1 MSVLKGLRRMFGQSQ
16 VVELDATA
24 VPPSTTDPSDPSDPV
39 QDVDVTGKTAEA
51 IKSMIGDN
59 LPQQSSRPDAQEMLA
74 SIEAA
79 LASGREVQDRTLAA
93 FDRLPRSLSE
103 LARLGSGQDELVRIL
118 REVQSGME
126 RTAEDDREF
135 KTRLSDLLERE
146 HALFGLIQQQLDA
159 NHEASALTA
168 SKLDDLST
176 AVRETAETNQRTASA
191 LAAVVEELRV
201 QEKRHDERVGV
212 VQGWIITCVVACIG
226 ATAAALALAWTVMR
240 SGG

>member
-1 MSVLKGLRRMFGQSQ
+1 MSVLKGLRRMFGQPR
-16 VVELDATA
+16 VVEIDATTA
-24 VPPSTTDPSDPSDPV
+24 PEPANATPDPV
-39 QDVDVTGKTAEA
+39 EDTEVTDKTAEA
-51 IKSMIGDN
+51 IKSMIGDATM
-59 LPQQSSRPDAQEMLA
+59 PQAPRRDAQEMLE
-74 SIEAA
+74 SIETS

-93 FDRLPRSLSE
+93 FDRLPRSLAE
-103 LARLGSGQDELVRIL
+103 LERLGSGQDELVRIL
-118 REVQSGME
+118 LELQSGME

-168 SKLDDLST
+168 SKLDDLSI

-226 ATAAALALAWTVMR
+226 ATAAALALAWTVMQSR
-240 SGG
+240 G